1 MTIQEMKIRK
11 KELHLTC
18 REIAEM
24 AQVPQ
29 ATVQKILGGITK
41 SPRHE
46 TMLKLE
52 KVLGAVREKE
62 SKEKEYGI
70 NGSSM
75 TVREPSAAYGER
87 KRGTYTGRYAGNFP
101 FLSGKG
107 QGEYTVEDIERLP
120 EYVRVELID
129 GVLYDMADPTENH
142 QTLVVE
148 LCSEIRN
155 YLKKKGFPCR
165 VLPGPYSVRPRLNSN
180 KTNVSPDISVIC
192 DKEKRNPQ
200 GCVGAP
206 DWIIEILSPSNPGH
220 DFVRK
225 LNLYAETGVREY
237 WIVDPIQRM
246 VYVFPLE
253 KEGVKAREYTFQ
265 DKVPAG
271 IYEDLEIDFSEIEPL
286 LWL

>member
-1 MTIQEMKIRK
+1 M
-11 KELHLTC
+11 
-18 REIAEM
+18 
-24 AQVPQ
+24 
-29 ATVQKILGGITK
+29 
-41 SPRHE
+41 
-46 TMLKLE
+46 
-52 KVLGAVREKE
+52 
-62 SKEKEYGI
+62 
-70 NGSSM
+70 
-75 TVREPSAAYGER
+75 
-87 KRGTYTGRYAGNFP
+87 
-101 FLSGKG
+101 
-107 QGEYTVEDIERLP
+107 EDIERLP
-120 EYVRVELID
+120 EDVRVELID

-165 VLPGPYSVRPRLNSN
+165 VLPGPYSVRPRLDSN

-192 DKEKRNPQ
+192 DKEKRNPR

-253 KEGVKAREYTFQ
+253 KEGPKAREYTFQ